1 LDQDVPLGK
10 ASTGPNHNINKSPT
24 SRPNTNKKS
33 FEDNL
38 HGDEVRSMP
47 TQAFY
52 VKFQTPKD
60 VANATL
66 EVVKL
71 VRSSGKLKKGI
82 NEVTRAVERGQAKF
96 VVIAEDVDPPEI
108 VAFLPIL
115 CDEKRVPYVYVPSKK
130 DLGEAAG
137 LEVAASAVAII
148 DPGEAKGYLEELI
161 KKVNEIRGRAK

>member
-1 LDQDVPLGK
+1 
-10 ASTGPNHNINKSPT
+10 
-24 SRPNTNKKS
+24 
-33 FEDNL
+33 
-38 HGDEVRSMP
+38 MP

-66 EVVKL
+66 EVIKL
-71 VRSSGKLKKGI
+71 VRNSGRLKKGI
-82 NEVTRAVERGQAKF
+82 NEVTRAVERGQARF

-130 DLGEAAG
+130 DLGAAAG
-137 LEVAASAVAII
+137 LEVPASAVAVI
-148 DPGEAKGYLEELI
+148 DPGEAKAYLEELI
-161 KKVNEIRGRAK
+161 KKVNEIRGRAA

>member
-1 LDQDVPLGK
+1 
-10 ASTGPNHNINKSPT
+10 
-24 SRPNTNKKS
+24 
-33 FEDNL
+33 
-38 HGDEVRSMP
+38 MP

-137 LEVAASAVAII
+137 LEVAASTVAII